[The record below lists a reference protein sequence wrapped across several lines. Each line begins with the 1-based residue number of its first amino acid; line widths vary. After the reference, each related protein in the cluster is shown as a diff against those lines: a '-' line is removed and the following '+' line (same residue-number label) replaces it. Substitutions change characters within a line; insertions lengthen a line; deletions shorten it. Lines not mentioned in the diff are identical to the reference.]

1 MKPRIRAIAVWF
13 VLGAVACSD
22 GAGPIPGPPSDLHL
36 LALETYDGSGQAVHP
51 DAAITP
57 LTWGASETELFATPY
72 PFGDASKENPSLYAK
87 SSALDWLVPPGVMNP
102 IARPGAGYLSDPDD
116 VFNPETNELWLY
128 YRSVTSANE
137 IFLVRGTAPAQWS
150 SPTLVASGANHSIVS
165 PTVVR
170 RGQGDWLMWSVNS
183 GASGCASSS
192 TTVEM
197 RRSTDGVSWSDA
209 VTTDLTEETAFA
221 WHIDVQWIPAKG
233 EFWALYNVKISGSCT
248 TSALHFA
255 KSVDGLHWVVE
266 PGPVLVRGAIPAFAD
281 IVYRASLLYD
291 EASDTITLWYSGA
304 RFENTGYTW
313 RIATEILGASAFF
326 ERVAKSL
333 ASGSTPAVTTAPP
346 LTSADAP

>member
-1 MKPRIRAIAVWF
+1 
-13 VLGAVACSD
+13 
-22 GAGPIPGPPSDLHL
+22 
-36 LALETYDGSGQAVHP
+36 
-51 DAAITP
+51 
-57 LTWGASETELFATPY
+57 
-72 PFGDASKENPSLYAK
+72 
-87 SSALDWLVPPGVMNP
+87 
-102 IARPGAGYLSDPDD
+102 
-116 VFNPETNELWLY
+116 
-128 YRSVTSANE
+128 
-137 IFLVRGTAPAQWS
+137 
-150 SPTLVASGANHSIVS
+150 
-165 PTVVR
+165 
-170 RGQGDWLMWSVNS
+170 
-183 GASGCASSS
+183 
-192 TTVEM
+192 
-197 RRSTDGVSWSDA
+197 
-209 VTTDLTEETAFA
+209 
-221 WHIDVQWIPAKG
+221 VQWIPAKG

-313 RIATEILGASAFF
+313 RIATETLGASAFF